1 MHTCTSLAS
10 LDGCTVGESMTR
22 LRHLSSSVRLRCAA
36 FEADV
41 ARIFAGA
48 GRVEMRT
55 RTRAAVGDV
64 LESLPLHGAAAATMI
79 TVLTLEG
86 WATKLDARIRILETI
101 EGLLPAAHSQ
111 RLQAAAALLL
121 ASDLVDGGS

>member
-101 EGLLPAAHSQ
+101 SANPGLACAVEC
-111 RLQAAAALLL
+111 LQVLSSELNL
-121 ASDLVDGGS
+121 KIGYH